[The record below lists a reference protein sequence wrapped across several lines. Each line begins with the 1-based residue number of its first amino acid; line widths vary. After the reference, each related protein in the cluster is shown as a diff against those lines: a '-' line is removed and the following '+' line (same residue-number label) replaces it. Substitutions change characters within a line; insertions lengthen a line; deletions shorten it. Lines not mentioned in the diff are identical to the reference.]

1 EKAGNYTAM
10 LVAKNKYQCVD
21 TVYKKLSIT
30 DVYTFYAPTAFT
42 PNGDG
47 DNDFFYISGNGI
59 SSKDFLL
66 TVYNRYGE
74 RMFKT
79 TTFDME
85 SPQNMAW
92 DGTND
97 GNILKGDKIA
107 TTGAYNWVCKFTD
120 FTGKPHEKKGTVF
133 LLK

>member
-1 EKAGNYTAM
+1 MVLATLFRENYCNNSHF
-10 LVAKNKYQCVD
+10 NKCRSLN
-21 TVYKKLSIT
+21 KLS
-30 DVYTFYAPTAFT
+30 DDLCCCF
-42 PNGDG
+42 
-47 DNDFFYISGNGI
+47 NDFFYISGNGI
-59 SSKDFLL
+59 DKKDFML
-66 TVYNRYGE
+66 TVYNRWGE

-92 DGTND
+92 DGTD
-97 GNILKGDKIA
+97 EGNILKGDKIV